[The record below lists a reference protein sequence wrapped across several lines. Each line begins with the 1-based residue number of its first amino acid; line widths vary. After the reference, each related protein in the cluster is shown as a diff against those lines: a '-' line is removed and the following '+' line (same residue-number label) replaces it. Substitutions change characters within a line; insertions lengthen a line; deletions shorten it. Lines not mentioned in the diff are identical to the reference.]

1 VWTLVEQWSKVL
13 ETPRVEMVWF
23 EDAGH
28 FLAVEA
34 PEAFQARLIEQLLPL
49 LPPAGDSGSARAGAG
64 SSENRAA
71 VP

>member
-1 VWTLVEQWSKVL
+1 
-13 ETPRVEMVWF
+13 MVWF

-28 FLAVEA
+28 CLAVEA

-49 LPPAGDSGSARAGAG
+49 LPPAGDAGSARAGAG